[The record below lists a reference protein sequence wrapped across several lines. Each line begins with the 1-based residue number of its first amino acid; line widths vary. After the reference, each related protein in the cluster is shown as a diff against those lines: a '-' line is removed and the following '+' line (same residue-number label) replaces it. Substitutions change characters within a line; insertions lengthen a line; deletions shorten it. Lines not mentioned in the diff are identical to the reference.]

1 MTNTYLINIEGLDG
15 SGKSSIT
22 RALAE
27 KMNERYKDRLTRPV
41 TTTHFPQYGTK
52 SGDLVKDWLFGRIV
66 DPSIKTDYLTKNM
79 MYALDRRLWYLNH
92 NDILTTPGIII
103 SDRSYMSDLFITK
116 EATAKRVFD
125 PSVLRWLL
133 RRFDKKYLLEIKETV
148 LELNENL
155 HIISLAL
162 DTKPEDAR
170 KNMINGGKVLDQIE
184 EDNELTECTH
194 NNIMLGNA
202 YINASVAFT
211 DIDVKRYFGYSI
223 VPCYENDRL
232 KSIDEIA
239 DYIIDTYPL
248 NL

>member
-1 MTNTYLINIEGLDG
+1 MANTYLINIEGLDG
-15 SGKSSIT
+15 SGKSSVAK
-22 RALAE
+22 ALSE
-27 KMNERYKDRLTRPV
+27 KMNDRYKDKLLRPV

-52 SGDLVKDWLFGRIV
+52 SGDLVKDWLFGRLV
-66 DPSIKTDYLTKNM
+66 DPSVKTDYLTKNM

-92 NDILTTPGIII
+92 NEILTTPGIII

-116 EATAKRVFD
+116 EATAKQLFD

-133 RRFDKKYLLEIKETV
+133 RRFDKKYMLEIKETV
-148 LELNENL
+148 LESNKDL

-162 DTKPEDAR
+162 DTTPEDAR
-170 KNMINGGKVLDQIE
+170 RNMNNDGKVLDQIE
-184 EDNELTECTH
+184 VDNELTESTH

-211 DIDVKRYFGYSI
+211 DIDVKRYFGYNI
-223 VPCYENDRL
+223 VPCYDNGRL
-232 KSIDEIA
+232 KSIDEIV

-248 NL
+248 DL